1 MFSHTYVLTEMKSDA
16 TVLSRGDMR
25 EADMKC
31 KVAACLL
38 SSPPDHF
45 LLLAPSHLPF
55 PRPPAT
61 LTRSG
66 KDVPESSFCYQFIS
80 RYRSFLRKC
89 VQMQH
94 QYTNIDDPSPK

>member
-1 MFSHTYVLTEMKSDA
+1 
-16 TVLSRGDMR
+16 MR

-61 LTRSG
+61 LTRSR
-66 KDVPESSFCYQFIS
+66 KDVPESSFWYGLIG
-80 RYRSFLRKC
+80 RYPFSLAEGVLKYGTCLPTSCHFSESMALFLG
-89 VQMQH
+89 
-94 QYTNIDDPSPK
+94 D